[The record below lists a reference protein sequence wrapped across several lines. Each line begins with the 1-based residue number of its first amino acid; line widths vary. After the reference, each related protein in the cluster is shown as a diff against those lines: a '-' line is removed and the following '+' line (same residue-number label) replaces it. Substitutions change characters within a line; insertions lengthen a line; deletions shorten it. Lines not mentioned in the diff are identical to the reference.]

1 MGDKENKR
9 IGILVGREWDW
20 PEAFMAAVN
29 GRQANVTVELV
40 KLGGT
45 FMDTDIP
52 YDLIIDRMSHEIPY
66 YRAFLQYAASKG
78 CYIIN
83 NPFTWSAD
91 NRFFATIMAN
101 RLGLRTPKTVA
112 LPNKEIERDVVPESF
127 RNLTYPMDWQGII
140 DYVGVPAIFKDV
152 RSGGRRQVYRVH
164 TVNELIQRFDESGT
178 QTMILQELIESDIH
192 IHGFVIGQKDV
203 LLLQYDHDNG
213 RYFPGILST
222 KTTRNQFLT
231 KASLDLTT
239 AFGYD
244 MNMVEFVIKGDQPY
258 VINSTNPA
266 PVIDR
271 SLMSSEQFD
280 WLVQQMVELTVVRV
294 QRPLPQFT
302 KNMFGNQD

>member
-1 MGDKENKR
+1 MGEKDNKR

-20 PEAFMAAVN
+20 PEAFTMAIN
-29 GRQANVTVELV
+29 GRQTGIVAELV

-45 FMDTDIP
+45 FMDAHIA
-52 YDLIIDRMSHEIPY
+52 YDLIVDRMSHEIPY
-66 YRAFLQYAASKG
+66 YRAFLQYAAVKG

-91 NRFFATIMAN
+91 NRFFATVMAH
-101 RLGLRTPKTVA
+101 RLGLRTPKTAV

-127 RNLTYPMDWQGII
+127 RNLAYPMDWQGII

-164 TVNELIQRFDESGT
+164 AVDELIQRFDESGT
-178 QTMILQELIESDIH
+178 QTMVLQELIESDTH

-203 LLLQYDHDNG
+203 LLLQYDHANDH
-213 RYFPGILST
+213 YFPDILSS
-222 KTTRNQFLT
+222 KTARNQFLT
-231 KASLDLTT
+231 TASLQLTT

-244 MNMVEFVIKGDQPY
+244 INMVEFVIKGDQPY

-266 PVIDR
+266 PVIDK
-271 SLMSSEQFD
+271 SLMTIEQFE
-280 WLVQQMVELTVVRV
+280 WLVKQTVELAIGRV

-302 KNMFGNQD
+302 QNIFGS